1 MRPLPF
7 RRRRDGFRKIHCY
20 YHHFPKLLSPWPI
33 DGCPQVAHVSP
44 MAAKVRRS
52 CDFENNLRA
61 LHDPTPRFPDSVAH
75 SQNER
80 FESYVNLQPGR
91 DPIRQILDSF
101 GNSKIWCSRS
111 YVNLQGSHH
120 PTPHF
125 LDSVGSS
132 ENRPSLSL
140 GNGATFALKV
150 PCFAVSFF
158 AGSRLSR
165 AAAPDLGESSI
176 GVVGFG
182 LPGGGA
188 QSAR

>member
-1 MRPLPF
+1 MILIKKIVGFVNESKSFLLNPRLEASEPAG
-7 RRRRDGFRKIHCY
+7 RRAV
-20 YHHFPKLLSPWPI
+20 HFA
-33 DGCPQVAHVSP
+33 G
-44 MAAKVRRS
+44 
-52 CDFENNLRA
+52 NLRA
-61 LHDPTPRFPDSVAH
+61 LRDPKPLFPDSVGH
-75 SQNER
+75 SQNGR
-80 FESYVNLQPGR
+80 FGFDVNLRPGR
-91 DPIRQILDSF
+91 DPMPQILDSV
-101 GNSKIWCSRS
+101 GNSKIHCSRS
-111 YVNLQGSHH
+111 YVNLQGSRL

-125 LDSVGSS
+125 LDSVRSS
-132 ENRPSLSL
+132 EKRPSLSP

>member
-1 MRPLPF
+1 MILILKNAGLVNERGSFLLNPRPEASEP
-7 RRRRDGFRKIHCY
+7 
-20 YHHFPKLLSPWPI
+20 
-33 DGCPQVAHVSP
+33 A
-44 MAAKVRRS
+44 VRRAVH
-52 CDFENNLRA
+52 FAGNLRA
-61 LHDPTPRFPDSVAH
+61 LRDPKPRFPDSVAH
-75 SQNER
+75 SQNGR
-80 FESYVNLQPGR
+80 FESYVNLRPGR
-91 DPIRQILDSF
+91 DPMPQILDSVD
-101 GNSKIWCSRS
+101 NPKIWCSRS
-111 YVNLQGSHH
+111 YVNLQGSCH

-132 ENRPSLSL
+132 ENRPSLSP

>member
-1 MRPLPF
+1 MVSEKPR
-7 RRRRDGFRKIHCY
+7 CY
-20 YHHFPKLLSPWPI
+20 YHHFPKLLPPWPI
-33 DGCPQVAHVSP
+33 DGCLQVAHVSP
-44 MAAKVRRS
+44 MAAKVRKS
-52 CDFENNLRA
+52 CDFGNNLRA
-61 LHDPTPRFPDSVAH
+61 LRGPTPRFPDRVAH
-75 SQNER
+75 SQNGR
-80 FESYVNLQPGR
+80 FESYVNLRPG
-91 DPIRQILDSF
+91 PHPMPQILDSV
-101 GNSKIWCSRS
+101 GNPKIWCSRS
-111 YVNLQGSHH
+111 YVNLQGSCH

>member
-1 MRPLPF
+1 MRSLPF
-7 RRRRDGFRKIHCY
+7 RRRRNGSRKARCY
-20 YHHFPKLLSPWPI
+20 YHHFPKLLPPWPI
-33 DGCPQVAHVSP
+33 DGRLQVAHVSP
-44 MAAKVRRS
+44 MAAKVRKS
-52 CDFENNLRA
+52 WGFGDNLRA
-61 LHDPTPRFPDSVAH
+61 LRDPTPRFPDSVAH
-75 SQNER
+75 SQNGR
-80 FESYVNLQPGR
+80 FESYVNLRPGR
-91 DPIRQILDSF
+91 DPMPQILDSV
-101 GNSKIWCSRS
+101 GNPKIWCSRS
-111 YVNLQGSHH
+111 YVNLQGSCH

-125 LDSVGSS
+125 LGSVGSS
-132 ENRPSLSL
+132 ENRPSLSP

-158 AGSRLSR
+158 AGWRISR

>member
-1 MRPLPF
+1 MILKRKS
-7 RRRRDGFRKIHCY
+7 DGLATEAGSFMVNPHPEASEPAVWR
-20 YHHFPKLLSPWPI
+20 
-33 DGCPQVAHVSP
+33 
-44 MAAKVRRS
+44 AAQFGS
-52 CDFENNLRA
+52 NLHA
-61 LHDPTPRFPDSVAH
+61 LRDPTPRFPDRVAH
-75 SQNER
+75 SQNGR
-80 FESYVNLQPGR
+80 FESYVNLRPG
-91 DPIRQILDSF
+91 PHPMPQILDSV
-101 GNSKIWCSRS
+101 GNPKIWCSRS
-111 YVNLQGSHH
+111 YVNLQGSCH

-132 ENRPSLSL
+132 ENRPSLSP

-158 AGSRLSR
+158 AGWRLSR

>member
-1 MRPLPF
+1 MILIKKSAGLVNERGGFLLNPRPEASEP
-7 RRRRDGFRKIHCY
+7 
-20 YHHFPKLLSPWPI
+20 
-33 DGCPQVAHVSP
+33 A
-44 MAAKVRRS
+44 VRRAPHFAGKLHAL
-52 CDFENNLRA
+52 CD
-61 LHDPTPRFPDSVAH
+61 PKPRFPDSVAH
-75 SQNER
+75 SQNGR
-80 FESYVNLQPGR
+80 LRSYVNLRPGR
-91 DPIRQILDSF
+91 GPMPQILDRV
-101 GNSKIWCSRS
+101 GNPKIWCSRS
-111 YVNLQGSHH
+111 YVNLQGSRL

-132 ENRPSLSL
+132 ENRPSLSP

-188 QSAR
+188 QRAP

>member
-1 MRPLPF
+1 
-7 RRRRDGFRKIHCY
+7 
-20 YHHFPKLLSPWPI
+20 
-33 DGCPQVAHVSP
+33 
-44 MAAKVRRS
+44 MAARPRKPFSPASPIPPPVAGRTSRRARILGRQRGNGRRAPH
-52 CDFENNLRA
+52 FAGNLRA
-61 LHDPTPRFPDSVAH
+61 FRDPTPRFPDSVAH
-75 SQNER
+75 SQDGR
-80 FESYVNLQPGR
+80 LRSYVNLRPGR
-91 DPIRQILDSF
+91 DPMPQIFDSV
-101 GNSKIWCSRS
+101 GNPKIWCSRS
-111 YVNLQGSHH
+111 YVNLQGSRL

-132 ENRPSLSL
+132 ENRPSLSP